1 LFGNND
7 LGRPQLVA
15 SIVVVVIGGVIL
27 LMILQVF
34 TFDGADLLL
43 LKLGIRGLLTAL
55 IEA

>member
-1 LFGNND
+1 MFGNND